1 MVQLAVCIKIGK
13 FYTVKITNLRR
24 QGMNHITFHKT
35 KIASLIMLAMGL
47 PTAANAAEEGTDEEK
62 DFGKIVVTATKRPQM
77 AQDVP
82 IALTAVSEDMLENS
96 GVSSVADLRDM
107 VAGLEI
113 VSNGQGNNTISTR
126 GVTSS
131 SGGESVQS
139 HTSVGYYLDETPISA
154 FATTMPEIGLWDAER
169 VEMLRGPQGTLFGE
183 GSMAGTIRV
192 ISNKPDAG
200 EFEGEVYAS
209 GSSTHLGSNNST
221 FRGKINVPLIDDEL
235 ALRVVASNSDIG
247 GWIDIPELNAKDT
260 NSHKQTDI
268 KVALRWTP
276 SDEWIV
282 DFSHTYQKLE
292 VEGASQETSR
302 GRFVPDEGLIIPLDA
317 IYYDYYGDALGTWG
331 DMVGP
336 AGAIGHDNT
345 KYSLT
350 TLTVEY
356 DLGWASLVSATAM
369 FDLENDM
376 DGDISEIGALFFE
389 APGLSYVIKEPHQI
403 DINMKTQELRLVSD
417 NEGNF
422 NWTVGGFYKT
432 SDRVLISGYDITIPE
447 WGPPGEPF
455 ADLAFANQ
463 LYVADS
469 YAFFG
474 ELSWMFGDSV
484 ELKIGGRHYS
494 EDRSLVTTE
503 LNDSAVFGTAAGDV
517 ISESGDDSEFSPMA
531 HLSWNVSDDVMLFVR
546 YAEGFKAGGVNTNAS
561 RAAIDNPGLVSNI
574 YKSEKL
580 ETIEIGMKSNISQD
594 LQFNA
599 YLYSSDWQDLQL
611 GFITP
616 DGLWSYTSNAG
627 SASATGVEVELL
639 SRPMDGLT
647 LSLNAASVDAAIDED
662 VLDPTGYPVAIKDSK
677 IPIVPDLTYSASAN
691 YSFPLTDTLSGLA
704 FVSYSHRDESY
715 SDPSNTPEK
724 LNGDFN
730 NVKLRI
736 GVEGDTWG
744 VYAYG
749 DNLLDEDSTVYVN
762 DIFGLLM
769 YKNYTRPR
777 TVGVEFTVSFY

>member
-1 MVQLAVCIKIGK
+1 MKSKLFSRTKLASVIVLAITAP
-13 FYTVKITNLRR
+13 YTVW
-24 QGMNHITFHKT
+24 
-35 KIASLIMLAMGL
+35 
-47 PTAANAAEEGTDEEK
+47 AADENADDEK
-62 DFGKIVVTATKRPQM
+62 DFGKITVTATKRPQM

-139 HTSVGYYLDETPISA
+139 HTSVGYYLDEAPISA

-200 EFEGEVYAS
+200 EFEAKIYAS

-235 ALRVVASNSDIG
+235 ALRIVASNSDVG

-260 NSHKQTDI
+260 NSHKQTDV
-268 KVALRWTP
+268 KASLRWTP
-276 SDEWIV
+276 SDELIV
-282 DFSHTYQKLE
+282 DFSHTYQNLE
-292 VEGASQETSR
+292 VKGGSKETSR
-302 GRFVPDEGLIIPLDA
+302 GRFVPVEGLIEPSLDFL
-317 IYYDYYGDALGTWG
+317 I
-331 DMVGP
+331 GP
-336 AGAIGHDNT
+336 AAAIGQDNT
-345 KYSLT
+345 KYNLT

-369 FDLENDM
+369 FDLENDL
-376 DGDISEIGALFFE
+376 DSDISEVGGLFFGE
-389 APGLSYVIKEPHQI
+389 PGLSYDIKEPHQI
-403 DINMKTQELRLVSD
+403 DIEMTTQELRLVSD
-417 NEGNF
+417 NEGSF

-432 SDRVLISGYDITIPE
+432 SDRVLISGFDITIPE
-447 WGPPGEPF
+447 WGL

-463 LYVADS
+463 QYNADS
-469 YAFFG
+469 YALFG
-474 ELSWMFGDSV
+474 ELSWMFGDNV
-484 ELKIGGRHYS
+484 ELKVGGRYYS
-494 EDRSLVTTE
+494 EERSLDSTDM
-503 LNDSAVFGTAAGDV
+503 NDSVIFGTVAGNV
-517 ISESGDDSEFSPMA
+517 TSVNGDDSEFSPMA
-531 HLSWNVSDDVMLFVR
+531 HLSWNVSDDVMLFAR
-546 YAEGFKAGGVNTNAS
+546 YAEGFKAGGVNTNFNN
-561 RAAIDNPGLVSNI
+561 AAVNTPGVVGKI
-574 YKSEKL
+574 YESEKL
-580 ETIEIGMKSNISQD
+580 ETIEIGMKSNISSD

-599 YLYSSDWQDLQL
+599 YVYSSDWQDLQL

-616 DGLWSYTSNAG
+616 DGLFSYTNNAG

-639 SRPMDGLT
+639 SRPMDGLV

-704 FVSYSHRDESY
+704 FISYSHRDESY

-749 DNLLDEDSTVYVN
+749 DNLLDEDSTVFVN

-777 TVGVEFTVSFY
+777 TVGVEFSISFY

>member
-1 MVQLAVCIKIGK
+1 MYKNREILYCK
-13 FYTVKITNLRR
+13 KITRLRR
-24 QGMNHITFHKT
+24 QGMNHITFQKT
-35 KIASLIMLAMGL
+35 KIASLIILAMGL
-47 PTAANAAEEGTDEEK
+47 PTAVYAAEDSTDEEK

-200 EFEGEVYAS
+200 EFEGKLYAS
-209 GSSTHLGSNNST
+209 GSSTSLGGNNST

-235 ALRVVASNSDIG
+235 ALRVVAGSTDVA

-260 NSHKQTDI
+260 NSHKQTDV

-302 GRFVPDEGLIIPLDA
+302 GRFVPIEGLIEPSLDF
-317 IYYDYYGDALGTWG
+317 L
-331 DMVGP
+331 VGS
-336 AGAIGHDNT
+336 AADIGHDDT

-356 DLGWASLVSATAM
+356 DFGWASLVSATAR

-376 DGDISEIGALFFE
+376 GGDISEVGGLFFGE
-389 APGLSYVIKEPHQI
+389 PGLSYDIKEPHQI
-403 DINMKTQELRLVSD
+403 DIEMTTQELRLVSD
-417 NEGNF
+417 NDGSF

-432 SDRVLISGYDITIPE
+432 SDRVLVSGYDITIPE
-447 WGPPGEPF
+447 WGL
-455 ADLAFANQ
+455 ADLAFGHQ
-463 LYVADS
+463 QYEADS

-474 ELSWMFGDSV
+474 ELSWMFGDNV
-484 ELKIGGRHYS
+484 ELKVGGRHYS
-494 EDRSLVTTE
+494 EDRSLVTTD
-503 LNDSAVFGTAAGDV
+503 LNDSVIFGTVAGTITSV
-517 ISESGDDSEFSPMA
+517 AGDDSEFSPMA
-531 HLSWNVSDDVMLFVR
+531 HLSWNVSDDVMLFAR
-546 YAEGFKAGGVNTNAS
+546 YAEGFKAGGVNTNYTI
-561 RAAIDNPGLVSNI
+561 AATSSPGLVGRT
-574 YKSEKL
+574 YGSEKL
-580 ETIEIGMKSNISQD
+580 ETIEIGMKSNLSQD

-599 YLYSSDWQDLQL
+599 YLYSSDWKDLQL
-611 GFITP
+611 GFVTP
-616 DGLWSYTSNAG
+616 DGLYSYTNNAG

-647 LSLNAASVDAAIDED
+647 LSLNAASVDAQIDED
-662 VLDPTGYPVAIKDSK
+662 VLNAFDEPVAVKGSK

-704 FVSYSHRDESY
+704 FISYSHRDESY
-715 SDPSNTPEK
+715 SDPANVPTK

-730 NVKLRI
+730 NVKLRL
-736 GVEGDTWG
+736 GVEGDNWG
-744 VYAYG
+744 VYVYG

-777 TVGVEFTVSFY
+777 TVGVEFSVSFY

>member
-1 MVQLAVCIKIGK
+1 
-13 FYTVKITNLRR
+13 
-24 QGMNHITFHKT
+24 MNHITFHKT

-47 PTAANAAEEGTDEEK
+47 PTAVCAAEGDNDEEK

-82 IALTAVSEDMLENS
+82 IAITAVSEDMLENS
-96 GVSSVADLRDM
+96 GVSSVSDLRDM

-113 VSNGQGNNTISTR
+113 VSNGQGKNIISTR

-154 FATTMPEIGLWDAER
+154 FATSMPEIGLWDAER

-200 EFEGEVYAS
+200 EFEGKFYGS
-209 GSSTHLGSNNST
+209 TSSTHLGSNNST
-221 FRGKINVPLIDDEL
+221 FRGRFNIPLIDDEL
-235 ALRVVASNSDIG
+235 ALRIVAGDSDVG
-247 GWIDIPELNAKDT
+247 GWIDIPELDAKNV
-260 NSHKQTDI
+260 NSHRQTDA

-276 SDEWIV
+276 SDNWIV
-282 DFSHTYQKLE
+282 DLSYTYQRLE
-292 VEGASQETSR
+292 VEGASAETSR
-302 GRFVPDEGLIIPLDA
+302 GRFVPLEGLIEPSLDFLIGSA
-317 IYYDYYGDALGTWG
+317 A
-331 DMVGP
+331 
-336 AGAIGHDNT
+336 AIGQNDT
-345 KYSLT
+345 KYHLT
-350 TLTVEY
+350 TLTIEY

-369 FDLENDM
+369 FNLKNDL
-376 DGDISEIGALFFE
+376 DGDISEIGGLFFGE
-389 APGLSYVIKEPHQI
+389 PGLSYAIKEPYEI
-403 DINMKTQELRLVSD
+403 DIEMTTQELRLVSD
-417 NEGNF
+417 NEGSF
-422 NWTVGGFYKT
+422 NWTVGGFYKK
-432 SDRVLISGYDITIPE
+432 SDRVLVSGYDITIPE
-447 WGPPGEPF
+447 WGLT
-455 ADLAFANQ
+455 DLAFAHQN
-463 LYVADS
+463 YEADS

-474 ELSWMFGDSV
+474 ELSWRFSDTI
-484 ELKIGGRHYS
+484 ELKVGGRHYS

-503 LNDSAVFGTAAGDV
+503 LYDSVIFGSAAGDV
-517 ISESGDDSEFSPMA
+517 LSESGDDSEFSPMA
-531 HLSWNVSDDVMLFVR
+531 HLSWDISDDVMLFAR
-546 YAEGFKAGGVNTNAS
+546 YAEGFKAGGVNSNAS
-561 RAAIDNPGLVSNI
+561 RAALDSPGLVSTT
-574 YKSEKL
+574 YGSEKL
-580 ETIEIGMKSNISQD
+580 ETVEIGMKSNISQD

-599 YLYSSDWQDLQL
+599 YVYSSDWQDLQL
-611 GFITP
+611 GFVTP
-616 DGLWSYTSNAG
+616 DGLYSYTNNAG

-647 LSLNAASVDAAIDED
+647 LSFNAASVDAQIDED
-662 VLDPTGYPVAIKDSK
+662 ILNAFDEPVAVKGNK

-691 YSFPLTDTLSGLA
+691 YSFPLSDTLSGLA
-704 FVSYSHRDESY
+704 FISYSHRDESF
-715 SDPSNTPEK
+715 SNPENTLTNK
-724 LNGDFN
+724 NGDFN
-730 NVKLRI
+730 NLKLRI

-777 TVGVEFTVSFY
+777 TVGVEVSYSFY